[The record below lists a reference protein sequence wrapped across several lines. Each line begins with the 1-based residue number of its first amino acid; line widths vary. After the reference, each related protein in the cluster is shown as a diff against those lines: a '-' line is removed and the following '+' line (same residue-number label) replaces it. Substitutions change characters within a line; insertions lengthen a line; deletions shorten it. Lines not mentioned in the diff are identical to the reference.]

1 MPSINKNVARNCYKA
16 PGKDQVT
23 AEIDRGI
30 APLKHITL
38 IGEKKMAKKL
48 SKTLVAMFQ
57 NMFDS
62 RSAQEK
68 YLAQSADLCELE
80 MRMKKLHT
88 TFGRFGI

>member
-1 MPSINKNVARNCYKA
+1 
-16 PGKDQVT
+16 
-23 AEIDRGI
+23 
-30 APLKHITL
+30 
-38 IGEKKMAKKL
+38 MAKKL

-68 YLAQSADLCELE
+68 YLSQSTDICDLEN
-80 MRMKKLHT
+80 RMKKLHT

>member
-1 MPSINKNVARNCYKA
+1 MV
-16 PGKDQVT
+16 
-23 AEIDRGI
+23 
-30 APLKHITL
+30 
-38 IGEKKMAKKL
+38 KKL

-88 TFGRFGI
+88 TSGRFGI